1 MTEAE
6 RDTARRGLLVLARQR
21 WHELDKSDEVRYDST
36 LCELEDAS

>member
-21 WHELDKSDEVRYDST
+21 WNQLDKSGAVRYDST